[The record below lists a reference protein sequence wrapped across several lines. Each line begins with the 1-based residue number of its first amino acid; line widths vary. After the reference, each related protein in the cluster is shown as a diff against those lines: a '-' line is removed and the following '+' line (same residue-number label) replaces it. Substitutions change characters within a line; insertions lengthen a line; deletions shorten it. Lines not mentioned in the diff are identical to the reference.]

1 MFLLLKRSFFRKV
14 FFSYLIVIG
23 LITSVFLGIFYQQ
36 TSSKTAEKKQEE
48 YSQWA
53 EVMGSTF
60 DRKFDEIKT
69 IGIQIRN
76 TTWYSHAISTG
87 PYYDEF
93 FTVSTKQETAR
104 ELIRYSAIAG
114 VVDNVALALP
124 QRNEM
129 VSTPAVSYTHLDV
142 YKRQQLPCAHTCRPA

>member
-53 EVMGSTF
+53 EVMRSTF

-76 TTWYSHAISTG
+76 TTWYSHAI
-87 PYYDEF
+87 
-93 FTVSTKQETAR
+93 
-104 ELIRYSAIAG
+104 
-114 VVDNVALALP
+114 
-124 QRNEM
+124 
-129 VSTPAVSYTHLDV
+129 
-142 YKRQQLPCAHTCRPA
+142 